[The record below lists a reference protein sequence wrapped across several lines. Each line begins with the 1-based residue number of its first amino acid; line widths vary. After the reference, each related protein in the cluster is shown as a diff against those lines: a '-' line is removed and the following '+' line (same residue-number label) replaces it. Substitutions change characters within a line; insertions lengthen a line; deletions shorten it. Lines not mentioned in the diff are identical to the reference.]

1 MFFFQPQQH
10 SLSHLI
16 LIHMSYHEE
25 RCDTHEKEK
34 TISRKKRYSIG
45 GEFSIRMDQM
55 QPPKHI
61 SDRCLTIHA
70 ISYLKSGMYTDSS
83 AQSVHPAGRN
93 CGSASNET
101 HSKILPECCT

>member
-16 LIHMSYHEE
+16 LIHMSYPEE

-45 GEFSIRMDQM
+45 GEFSIRID
-55 QPPKHI
+55 
-61 SDRCLTIHA
+61 
-70 ISYLKSGMYTDSS
+70 
-83 AQSVHPAGRN
+83 
-93 CGSASNET
+93 
-101 HSKILPECCT
+101 